1 MMAWMMATNA
11 FSTLCDGLEAQKEL
25 HQQQGI
31 QGPMSFA
38 VHVQVTRD
46 HITFA
51 YIELSLF

>member
-1 MMAWMMATNA
+1 MLAWMMAINA
-11 FSTLCDGLEAQKEL
+11 FSTLFDGLEAQKEL